1 MITRLPPSEF
11 TYARY
16 DMMTL
21 PWTAIRDKYS
31 YVAALLALNIIGYC
45 DGAAVEV
52 RPRTDDY
59 AVMFAEGEGDNYMT
73 WAHIPIDIFDAYL
86 EEKQ

>member
-21 PWTAIRDKYS
+21 PWEVIREKYS
-31 YVAALLALNIIGYC
+31 YIQALLDLNIIGYC

-59 AVMFAEGEGDNYMT
+59 AVMFYDEEENYQS
-73 WAHIPIDIFDAYL
+73 WAHVPMDIFDAYL
-86 EEKQ
+86 EELK